1 MDKKSFDSNKRWGF
15 MRFIVAAV
23 CIAAISLTLFGCGSN
38 KQDKLKTYGHD
49 GYMGYSNSNPNLPN
63 RHQYL
68 NYNADG
74 NFVEQVLEPISE
86 IERTQVYFNGN
97 DLHVNIKVNKAVSDG
112 QLERLR
118 AKAQSIVQYNMP
130 RYNVHVEAK
139 R

>member
-1 MDKKSFDSNKRWGF
+1 
-15 MRFIVAAV
+15 MRFIAAAV
-23 CIAAISLTLFGCGSN
+23 CVAALSLTLFGCGN
-38 KQDKLKTYGHD
+38 NEQDKLKTYGHD

-74 NFVEQVLEPISE
+74 NFVEQVLEPIAE
-86 IERTQVYFNGN
+86 IERTQVYFNGT
-97 DLHVNIKVNKAVSDG
+97 DLHVNIKVNRALSDG

-130 RYNVHVEAK
+130 RYNVHVEVK